1 MASSTQELLIKIIGD
16 ASGANK
22 SFGSLQST
30 ISRLSGGVLTLGS
43 NFKIY
48 EKGVRGAVSAQRAL
62 DVVSKGYTAETKQ
75 RIAVT
80 KALEASQRAE
90 STTTKQLTSATATN
104 TSASKSNSSAKIAG
118 KAASKQAVASANEE
132 REAQEASAQS
142 MRGGEYAIIALSQTI
157 QDSGQFQMGM
167 AQGFRAI
174 TNNVQVLSQSLI
186 FMADKAKKTGLSMK
200 DSLMAAIRGPGGL
213 LLLISAATVAV
224 EVLSQVFGKA
234 EKSASAAA
242 QKIKESATV
251 FDPFSRI
258 GFESADALESF
269 SDALRAVATEDYAK
283 AFSII
288 GHDIRGI
295 KTELIAL
302 DPTFRDFFEQMGRV
316 SLLGPG
322 ILDAV
327 LFGGANGAFGKL
339 ADDLK
344 KQAEEARAVQNMW
357 TALERIYG
365 KAGLR
370 AMRLAAE
377 TKELG
382 KEIDEVGYQILKQTS
397 LWEMLNK
404 KADLETRLS
413 TLQKIASVTGQITAE
428 QALLNL
434 LSGSQA
440 KNADDYFLNIRKASV
455 IEESLAMLRLRASD
469 ATQRELAMQ
478 WELIELREAQFE
490 PSIRELHF
498 QELKTKYR
506 EEELKWVTEILARV
520 SVIQEA
526 PWLLKGV
533 GSQGSIDSVVSLN
546 EELLKLQGQL
556 DYFKGNEQVGGGL
569 LKIIG
574 TPTELAA
581 ERIAIQE
588 VAMAIDNL
596 SGVSLAN
603 LGIALGEIKETGIE
617 SAISDMAMEL
627 GSGTASF
634 ESVAATLLKS
644 IGNLAVQMGQAYIAF
659 GVAGHAAKKF
669 ITNPGLA
676 IVAGAALVALGSALK
691 ATSARIMDR
700 GTTSTPNGS
709 AGGVSTPSFSAAP
722 GTSAQSN
729 IGFRASAFTPAS
741 SLGSPMSLGAMGTQN
756 ITGTFYASGRDLV
769 AVVGAEASSQQAMGI
784 KNPLRIS
791 NN

>member
-1 MASSTQELLIKIIGD
+1 VASSTQELLIRIIGD

-90 STTTKQLTSATATN
+90 SATTKQLTSATATN

-142 MRGGEYAIIALSQTI
+142 MRGGEYAVIALSQTI

-213 LLLISAATVAV
+213 LLLISVATVAV

-269 SDALRAVATEDYAK
+269 SGALRAVATEDYAK

-288 GHDIRGI
+288 GHDIRGV

-302 DPTFRDFFEQMGRV
+302 DPTFRDFFEQMRRV

-365 KAGLR
+365 KAGLS

-469 ATQRELAMQ
+469 ATEREFDIQQKL
-478 WELIELREAQFE
+478 LELRDAQFE
-490 PSIRELHF
+490 PAVRELHF

-506 EEELKWVTEILARV
+506 KEELQWVTEILARI
-520 SVIQEA
+520 SIIQDA
-526 PWLLKGV
+526 PWFISEAGARE
-533 GSQGSIDSVVSLN
+533 SADSVVSLS

-581 ERIAIQE
+581 KRIAIHE
-588 VAMAIDNL
+588 VAMEIDNL

-617 SAISDMAMEL
+617 TAISDMAMEL

-691 ATSARIMDR
+691 ATSARIMDGAGASVTGSSSGGSGGVGSTR
-700 GTTSTPNGS
+700 GVGAVSFGAFSGATSIASLPNG
-709 AGGVSTPSFSAAP
+709 AGLGLT
-722 GTSAQSN
+722 T
-729 IGFRASAFTPAS
+729 GFQPVEREYRFE
-741 SLGSPMSLGAMGTQN
+741 
-756 ITGTFYASGRDLV
+756 IRGRDLV
-769 AVVGAEASSQQAMGI
+769 SVLDMEGGARTRMGAR
-784 KNPLRIS
+784 N
-791 NN
+791 

>member
-1 MASSTQELLIKIIGD
+1 VASSTQELLIKIIGD

-90 STTTKQLTSATATN
+90 SATTKQLTSATATN

-186 FMADKAKKTGLSMK
+186 FMADKAKKTNLSMK

-365 KAGLR
+365 EAGLR

-382 KEIDEVGYQILKQTS
+382 KEIDEVGYQILKQIS
-397 LWEMLNK
+397 LWEMLNE
-404 KADLETRLS
+404 KADLETILS

-469 ATQRELAMQ
+469 ATEREFDIQQKL
-478 WELIELREAQFE
+478 LELRDAQFE
-490 PSIRELHF
+490 PAVRELHF

-506 EEELKWVTEILARV
+506 EEELQWVTEILARI
-520 SVIQEA
+520 SIIQDA
-526 PWLLKGV
+526 PWFLSEAGARE
-533 GSQGSIDSVVSLN
+533 SADSVVSLN

-669 ITNPGLA
+669 ITKPGLA

>member
-1 MASSTQELLIKIIGD
+1 VASSTQELLIKIIGD

-90 STTTKQLTSATATN
+90 SATTKQLTSATATN

-186 FMADKAKKTGLSMK
+186 FMADKAKKTNLSMK

-365 KAGLR
+365 EAGLR

-397 LWEMLNK
+397 LWEMLNE
-404 KADLETRLS
+404 KADLETILS

-469 ATQRELAMQ
+469 ATEREFDIQQKL
-478 WELIELREAQFE
+478 LELRDAQFE
-490 PSIRELHF
+490 PAVRELHF

-506 EEELKWVTEILARV
+506 EEELQWVTEILARI
-520 SVIQEA
+520 SIIQDA
-526 PWLLKGV
+526 PWFLSEAGARE
-533 GSQGSIDSVVSLN
+533 SADSVVSLN

-669 ITNPGLA
+669 ITKPGLA